1 MAISSLGVG
10 SGILTQDLLD
20 QLREADEASLI
31 RPIDLKIA
39 NEKDKQNAYDVLE
52 ANIKNLKD
60 SINELKTP
68 LLYDERSVEVVGS
81 SVTVEADANSDIQE
95 FTLDVTQLATKQ
107 IEESGQFNSSTDTIA
122 SGSGSLNLNIDGEDF
137 TIDYTDT
144 TTLEDLKKSINDIAG
159 DKVSATIVQ
168 IGTDDYR
175 LFLNSTDTGAAQDI
189 TITDNDG
196 NLSGTQ
202 LTDDLTA
209 VQEGVDAEFTF
220 NNQTITRSSNK
231 VDDLITGYHITLQE
245 TGVSQV
251 NVKQDRENILN
262 RVDSFVEKYN
272 AAITEL
278 NKLTKSSTESDE
290 RGIFSADS
298 TIKSLKST
306 LEDMIGSV
314 GGGVGSLY
322 DYGFDVDRDG
332 KMSFDQST
340 FEEKLDENPKNVEAF
355 FSGGDYTKADG
366 SVVTL
371 TGAFGEMYEKIDAY
385 IGTNGILDQFQSSL
399 SSTISELE
407 ERRMSM
413 VERLDDKYNTLQKQW
428 SAYDAMIN
436 KLNSA
441 SAMFVELANAQA
453 AAQNNG

>member
-95 FTLDVTQLATKQ
+95 FTLDVIQLATKQ

-122 SGSGSLNLNIDGEDF
+122 SGAGSLNLNIDGEDF

-144 TTLEDLKKSINDIAG
+144 TTLEELKKSINDIAG

-175 LFLNSTDTGAAQDI
+175 LFLNSTGTGAAQDI

-202 LTDDLTA
+202 LTDNLTA

-245 TGVSQV
+245 TGISQV

-262 RVDSFVEKYN
+262 RINSFVEKYN

-332 KMSFDQST
+332 KMSFDQSS

-399 SSTISELE
+399 SSAISELE

-413 VERLDDKYNTLQKQW
+413 AERLDDKYNTLQKQW

>member
-107 IEESGQFNSSTDTIA
+107 IEESGQFSSSTDTIA

-262 RVDSFVEKYN
+262 RVNSFVEKYN

-385 IGTNGILDQFQSSL
+385 IGINGILDQFQSSL

>member
-107 IEESGQFNSSTDTIA
+107 IEESGQFNSSTDRIA

-262 RVDSFVEKYN
+262 RVNSFVEKYN

>member
-262 RVDSFVEKYN
+262 RVNSFVEKYN